1 MTQLAAGP
9 PAWSPPPPPP
19 ARPRP
24 LRRLLDALIA
34 VAYHVVWAPVRD
46 GRLRIRGA
54 PAGLGVVAVVGAGCF
69 ALALLVTATAPW
81 LRERLAITV
90 ADIGISAPDQLIWVV
105 VAFVLLAVA
114 LLQVAGLHA
123 PWWGRVGALLLSG
136 IFLSAAGIQ
145 TGEGGP
151 ALRHALLA
159 GGCWT
164 GLVVLSLIR
173 RRALFRW
180 WEIVAVL
187 GLLTVPTVSTAA
199 GMLPRLSAQDSGAYV
214 TYAWYL
220 LLNVGVLATPIV
232 VAAGFALASVAYS
245 TIIWGVDLTRANT
258 PSVAMIIA
266 LVVVAGWRL
275 YAEIQHWV
283 DTLLLSGGRI
293 VAAVVMIVAGVLVWR
308 ALDLVADRRSPGT
321 TRPQH
326 LGDDLQRILVPA
338 AVIMSLGSIV
348 RGLVLAPS
356 QFAGQALTAAGA
368 GELGRAVIEGGRG
381 IVTASRLVD
390 GRVGVLIAAVIML
403 AWAFRL
409 ARRGDRGAAE
419 LVGMVALMYGCRPVF
434 GYEPTT
440 WYLPLVGTVLI
451 TVVAVGWAVR
461 RRLTARRVESVLVL
475 YLLLAAFGS
484 RELFADPLALVLG
497 ASAAV
502 VFGLAWGFLTGAPSE
517 GGATHL
523 PGRTLFFLGN
533 SLLGAA
539 VVAFIALAS
548 NPAGAI
554 DPDQLILFGD
564 QTLGSGLLLAALIAV
579 GLGALRDDEL
589 AHSD

>member
-1 MTQLAAGP
+1 MTQLTAGP
-9 PAWSPPPPPP
+9 PSWTSPPQ
-19 ARPRP
+19 RPHP
-24 LRRLLDALIA
+24 LRRLLDVLIT
-34 VAYHVVWAPVRD
+34 VAYRVVWAPIRD

-54 PAGLGVVAVVGAGCF
+54 PAGLGLVAVVAAGCF
-69 ALALLVTATAPW
+69 ALALLMTAAAPW
-81 LRERLAITV
+81 LRARLAITV
-90 ADIGISAPDQLIWVV
+90 ADIGISAPDKIIWVV

-123 PWWGRVGALLLSG
+123 PWWGRVGALLLSAV
-136 IFLSAAGIQ
+136 FLSAGGIQ
-145 TGEGGP
+145 AGDAGT
-151 ALRHALLA
+151 ALRHAILA
-159 GGCWT
+159 GGCWV
-164 GLVVLSLIR
+164 GLVIISLIR
-173 RRALFRW
+173 RHRLFSW

-187 GLLTVPTVSTAA
+187 ALLTVPTVITA
-199 GMLPRLSAQDSGAYV
+199 GGTLPRLYAQDSGAYV

-258 PSVAMIIA
+258 PPIAMVVA
-266 LVVVAGWRL
+266 LVLVAGWRL
-275 YAEIQHWV
+275 YAEIQHWI
-283 DTLLLSGGRI
+283 DTMLLSGGRI
-293 VAAVVMIVAGVLVWR
+293 VAAVVMIIAGVVVWR
-308 ALDLVADRRSPGT
+308 GLDLVADRRSPGT

-348 RGLVLAPS
+348 RGLALAPS
-356 QFAGQALTAAGA
+356 QFAGQVLTAIGA
-368 GELGRAVIEGGRG
+368 GEPGRAVIEGGQ
-381 IVTASRLVD
+381 RLVAATRFVD
-390 GRVGVLIAAVIML
+390 GRMGVLVAAVIML
-403 AWAFRL
+403 AWALRL

-419 LVGMVALMYGCRPVF
+419 LVGIVALLYACRPLF

-440 WYLPLVGTVLI
+440 WYLPLVGTVAI
-451 TVVAVGWAVR
+451 TVVGLGWAVR
-461 RRLTARRVESVLVL
+461 RRLTARRVEALLVL
-475 YLLLAAFGS
+475 YLLLAAFS
-484 RELFADPLALVLG
+484 TRELFADPLALVLG
-497 ASAAV
+497 VSAAV
-502 VFGLAWGFLTGAPSE
+502 IFGLAWGFATGAPSD

-548 NPAGAI
+548 NPAGSI
-554 DPDQLILFGD
+554 DPNQLILFGD

-589 AHSD
+589 TRPD

>member
-1 MTQLAAGP
+1 MT
-9 PAWSPPPPPP
+9 
-19 ARPRP
+19 
-24 LRRLLDALIA
+24 RRVLDVLIA
-34 VAYHVVWAPVRD
+34 LVYRVIWAPVRD
-46 GRLRIRGA
+46 GRLRLRGA
-54 PAGLGVVAVVGAGCF
+54 PAGLGVAAVVAAGCF
-69 ALALLVTATAPW
+69 ALALIITATAPW
-81 LRERLAITV
+81 LRQRLAITV
-90 ADIGISAPDQLIWVV
+90 ADIGISAPDRLIWVV

-136 IFLSAAGIQ
+136 TFLSAAGIQ
-145 TGEGGP
+145 AGTADA
-151 ALRHALLA
+151 ALRHTVLA
-159 GGCWT
+159 GGCW
-164 GLVVLSLIR
+164 LALAVLSLVR
-173 RRALFRW
+173 RNRLFRW

-187 GLLTVPTVSTAA
+187 GLLTVPTVITAA
-199 GMLPRLSAQDSGAYV
+199 GMLPRLYAQDSGAYV

-245 TIIWGVDLTRANT
+245 TIIWGVDLARANT
-258 PSVAMIIA
+258 PSVVMIIA
-266 LVVVAGWRL
+266 LVLVAGSRL
-275 YAEIQHWV
+275 AAEIQNWM
-283 DTLLLSGGRI
+283 DTMLLSGGRI
-293 VAAVVMIVAGVLVWR
+293 VAAVIMIVAGSVVWR
-308 ALDLVADRRSPGT
+308 GLDLVADRRRPGT

-338 AVIMSLGSIV
+338 AVIMNLGPIV

-356 QFAGQALTAAGA
+356 QFAGQVLTASGAEGA
-368 GELGRAVIEGGRG
+368 GRAALDAGLGLVA
-381 IVTASRLVD
+381 ASRLLD
-390 GRVGVLIAAVIML
+390 GRVGVLIAAAVML
-403 AWAFRL
+403 VWAVWL

-419 LVGMVALMYGCRPVF
+419 LVGVVALMYACRVVY

-440 WYLPLVGTVLI
+440 WYLPLVGTVVI
-451 TVVAVGWAVR
+451 TVVGLGWAVA
-461 RRLTARRVESVLVL
+461 RRLTAHRVESLLVM
-475 YLLLAAFGS
+475 YLLVAAYGS

-497 ASAAV
+497 VSAAL
-502 VFGLAWGFLTGAPSE
+502 VFGLAWGFVTGAPSD

-539 VVAFIALAS
+539 MVAFIALAS

-554 DPDQLILFGD
+554 DPNELILFGD

-579 GLGALRDDEL
+579 GLCALRDVEL
-589 AHSD
+589 ARPD